1 MRETGYYW
9 GRVKDD
15 WDIYYWS
22 GYNWY
27 CFGPDNGWSEEYFD
41 EIDEKQIKRKNLNNG
56 KRFK

>member
-9 GRVKDD
+9 GRVKGD

-41 EIDEKQIKRKNLNNG
+41 EIDEKQIKRE
-56 KRFK
+56 